1 MEKRTR
7 KPGKSWTHCRAIQEQ
22 FVEKILSGEKTTTIR
37 PDAKNMRKGDLL
49 SFYLG
54 WRKKG
59 PTLKGVVI
67 LTKDPEAISL
77 VDIPGAHPLIKG
89 YLDRLARADGFGSYV
104 EMIGFFKACYPLK
117 GKANKGKRWRFE
129 GKLISF
135 ELLCSSLTPE

>member
-1 MEKRTR
+1 MTQTTR
-7 KPGKSWTHCRAIQEQ
+7 KPRTHCRGIQPQ

-37 PDAKNMRKGDLL
+37 PDAKNMAKGDML

-59 PTLKGVVI
+59 PILKGVVI
-67 LTKDPEAISL
+67 LTKAPEAISL

-117 GKANKGKRWRFE
+117 GKANKGKRWRFD

-135 ELLCSSLTPE
+135 DLPF